1 MQPGFS
7 FTDCNS
13 HQYLGTLSHYKEML
27 AVATT
32 HPNHYTTL
40 LKSAEWDSRFSLT
53 IFKLTESQQVM
64 SLKKG

>member
-1 MQPGFS
+1 
-7 FTDCNS
+7 
-13 HQYLGTLSHYKEML
+13 ML

-40 LKSAEWDSRFSLT
+40 LKSAEWDSHFSLT

-64 SLKKG
+64 SLKRGKVLKKYEKLSQILKVEKKEGTNVT